1 MNKSKN
7 IIFIFFSV
15 LVIIISLPFFI
26 KNSSLYFFKGTT
38 LNEKSIVEKILKETE
53 YGKDLKEFNILDNT
67 LNINYDLDYIKYE
80 ILERNSS
87 ILFYLIEDLDYLNY
101 SIGNEKYLF
110 EREQIEKIYSSF
122 KEIDINDINE
132 RYEKSS
138 FEHTYLGNIDGIY
151 DLFDISA
158 LCLEKLEKIYQDD
171 NYVYYISCSSLESIV
186 LISNNNQYE
195 LSDALEQKL
204 IKVDDLFKTNIKIS
218 KEGIDSSEDIS

>member
-80 ILERNSS
+80 ILEKNSS
-87 ILFYLIEDLDYLNY
+87 ILFYLIEDYVQHLSIISLNDCPKSLIY
-101 SIGNEKYLF
+101 NSCMCFRQNFLF
-110 EREQIEKIYSSF
+110 GEVRK
-122 KEIDINDINE
+122 
-132 RYEKSS
+132 
-138 FEHTYLGNIDGIY
+138 
-151 DLFDISA
+151 A
-158 LCLEKLEKIYQDD
+158 
-171 NYVYYISCSSLESIV
+171 
-186 LISNNNQYE
+186 
-195 LSDALEQKL
+195 
-204 IKVDDLFKTNIKIS
+204 
-218 KEGIDSSEDIS
+218 